1 MAWCSFLLQCS
12 NRSVGSNSYSM
23 ERCSDFVTMGFA
35 FNQELCWFFMIEF
48 LLKRK
53 IQYSYHEDDELQRR
67 DLHKALLRTK
77 WICLSSFFPLRSRK
91 CYSQGENWFKVEMT
105 LLCSQLNT
113 TLESRDMRKVLS
125 FRSSSTTQALFLL
138 WSIMSFCSFLV
149 SQGIHHKQSC
159 IPSPLRIFL
168 STETF
173 KIFFF
178 NSPCFCEKYHN
189 SVKALCF
196 QNQPP
201 QLLVLQQR
209 GELVLLVILL
219 STIHVN

>member
-1 MAWCSFLLQCS
+1 M
-12 NRSVGSNSYSM
+12 
-23 ERCSDFVTMGFA
+23 T
-35 FNQELCWFFMIEF
+35 EF

-53 IQYSYHEDDELQRR
+53 IQYFYHEEDELQRR
-67 DLHKALLRTK
+67 DLHKGLLCTK
-77 WICLSSFFPLRSRK
+77 LICLSSSFPLRSRK
-91 CYSQGENWFKVEMT
+91 WYIWEENWFKVEMT
-105 LLCSQLNT
+105 PLCSQLNT
-113 TLESRDMRKVLS
+113 ILESRHMRKALS
-125 FRSSSTTQALFLL
+125 FRYSSTTQAVFLL
-138 WSIMSFCSFLV
+138 VSTMSFCSFLA
-149 SQGIHHKQSC
+149 SQGINHKQSC
-159 IPSPLRIFL
+159 IPSPLLIFL

-173 KIFFF
+173 QIFFF

-189 SVKALCF
+189 SVKTSCF